1 MMNNPE
7 IDYTDVTV
15 IGAGLT
21 GLTTAYW
28 LKRGGKNVHVVET
41 DNRIGGQI
49 KTQRF
54 EHYIYETGP
63 STGAVSTPEVAELM
77 NALAE
82 TSQGQCQIETAPDA
96 AKRRLIWKGNRFW
109 ELPSGPISA
118 ITTPLF
124 RFSDKLRI
132 LGEPWRKRGNNPD
145 ESVASMAARRLG
157 QSFVDYAVDPF
168 ISGVYAGNPYT
179 LVTRYALP
187 KLYALERDYGSFIR
201 GSIAKKKQPKTD
213 RDRMATK
220 KVFSAQG
227 GLSHIPQAEGDYIGM
242 ENISLGVSHVSIS
255 QEGQGWITTFQDAN
269 GNRQQLQSRWVV
281 TTCGAYSLPEL
292 LPFVDKANSMIEK
305 NIDYDHEAVHL
316 QWAGQFDNRN
326 RAFSRL
332 MLVIPLTLIVMFIL
346 LILAFG
352 NIRQAGLLM
361 SVVPL
366 ALFGGMLALN
376 IREMTLNVSSAVGF
390 IALIGV
396 AIQNGVIMI
405 THINNLRN
413 EGRSLRDAV
422 VSGASH
428 RMRPVLLTASVA
440 ILGLFPASV
449 STGIGSDVQRPLATV
464 IVYGLLFAT
473 VITLFILPTIYYFIE
488 KRKETL

>member
-1 MMNNPE
+1 MTNHPE

-28 LKRGGKNVHVVET
+28 LKRGGKNVRVVET

-82 TSQGQCQIETAPDA
+82 TSKGQCQIETAPDA

-109 ELPSGPISA
+109 ELPSGPLSA

-124 RFSDKLRI
+124 RFPDKLRI

-145 ESVASMAARRLG
+145 ESVASLAARRLG

-220 KVFSAQG
+220 KVFSAKG
-227 GLSHIPQAEGDYIGM
+227 GLSNIPHAEADYIGM
-242 ENISLGVSHVSIS
+242 ENISLGASNVSVS
-255 QEGQGWITTFQDAN
+255 QEGQGWVTTFQDAK
-269 GNRQQLQSRWVV
+269 GNLQQLQSRWVV
-281 TTCGAYSLPEL
+281 TTCGAYSLPAL
-292 LPFVDKANSMIEK
+292 LPFVDKERLDAIAQLVYSPIIEV
-305 NIDYDHEAVHL
+305 NVGMPDTFGGDYC
-316 QWAGQFDNRN
+316 
-326 RAFSRL
+326 
-332 MLVIPLTLIVMFIL
+332 
-346 LILAFG
+346 AFG
-352 NIRQAGLLM
+352 GLVPTKEKRQILGILFPSACFTGRA
-361 SVVPL
+361 PEGG
-366 ALFGGMLALN
+366 ALFSFYLGGVRNPEMMSKTDEEIQAIVVQNLHSMLKFPAQAKPDFIHIARHQLAIPQYN
-376 IREMTLNVSSAVGF
+376 ADSGRRFSAVES
-390 IALIGV
+390 
-396 AIQNGVIMI
+396 IQEQYPGLVLGG
-405 THINNLRN
+405 NLR
-413 EGRSLRDAV
+413 D
-422 VSGASH
+422 
-428 RMRPVLLTASVA
+428 
-440 ILGLFPASV
+440 
-449 STGIGSDVQRPLATV
+449 GIGMGHR
-464 IVYGLLFAT
+464 
-473 VITLFILPTIYYFIE
+473 ITQAANIANMIIKSE
-488 KRKETL
+488 

>member
-1 MMNNPE
+1 MTNHPE

-28 LKRGGKNVHVVET
+28 LKRGGKNVRVVET

-82 TSQGQCQIETAPDA
+82 TSKGQCQIETAPDA

-109 ELPSGPISA
+109 ELPSGPLSA

-124 RFSDKLRI
+124 RFPDKLRI

-145 ESVASMAARRLG
+145 ESVASLAARRLG

-220 KVFSAQG
+220 KVFSAKG
-227 GLSHIPQAEGDYIGM
+227 GLSHITQAEADYIGM
-242 ENISLGVSHVSIS
+242 ENISLGVSHVSVS
-255 QEGQGWITTFQDAN
+255 QEGQGWITTFQDAQ
-269 GNRQQLQSRWVV
+269 GNRRQLQSRWVV
-281 TTCGAYSLPEL
+281 TTCGAYSLPGL
-292 LPFVDKANSMIEK
+292 LPFVDKERMDAIAQLVYSPIIEV
-305 NIDYDHEAVHL
+305 NVGMPDTFGGDYC
-316 QWAGQFDNRN
+316 
-326 RAFSRL
+326 
-332 MLVIPLTLIVMFIL
+332 
-346 LILAFG
+346 AFG
-352 NIRQAGLLM
+352 GL
-361 SVVPL
+361 VPTKEKQQIL
-366 ALFGGMLALN
+366 GILFPSACFAERAPEGGALFSFYLGGVRNPEMMSKTDEEIQGIVLQNLHSMLKFPAQARPDFIHISRHQRAIPQYN
-376 IREMTLNVSSAVGF
+376 ADSGRRFSAVESIEEQYPG
-390 IALIGV
+390 LVLG
-396 AIQNGVIMI
+396 G
-405 THINNLRN
+405 NLR
-413 EGRSLRDAV
+413 D
-422 VSGASH
+422 
-428 RMRPVLLTASVA
+428 
-440 ILGLFPASV
+440 
-449 STGIGSDVQRPLATV
+449 GIGMGHRITQAANIANK
-464 IVYGLLFAT
+464 IVKS
-473 VITLFILPTIYYFIE
+473 E
-488 KRKETL
+488 

>member
-21 GLTTAYW
+21 GLTTTYW
-28 LKRGGKNVHVVET
+28 LKRGGKKVRVVET
-41 DNRIGGQI
+41 DKRIGGQI
-49 KTQRF
+49 KTQ
-54 EHYIYETGP
+54 HYIHYIFETGP

-77 NALAE
+77 NGLAE

-145 ESVASMAARRLG
+145 ESVASLAARRLG

-201 GSIAKKKQPKTD
+201 GSIAKKKQPKSD

-220 KVFSAQG
+220 KVFSAKG
-227 GLSHIPQAEGDYIGM
+227 GLSNIPQAEADYIGM
-242 ENISLGVSHVSIS
+242 ENISLGASHVSIS
-255 QEGQGWITTFQDAN
+255 QEGQGWVTTFQDAN
-269 GNRQQLQSRWVV
+269 GNHRQLQSRWVV
-281 TTCGAYSLPEL
+281 TTCGAYSLPAL
-292 LPFVDKANSMIEK
+292 LPFVDKERMDAIAQLVYSPIIEV
-305 NIDYDHEAVHL
+305 NVGMPDTFGGDYC
-316 QWAGQFDNRN
+316 
-326 RAFSRL
+326 
-332 MLVIPLTLIVMFIL
+332 
-346 LILAFG
+346 AFG
-352 NIRQAGLLM
+352 GL
-361 SVVPL
+361 VPSKEKQQIL
-366 ALFGGMLALN
+366 GILFPSACFTERAPEGGALFSFYLGGVRNPEMMSKTDEEIQAIVVQNLHSMLKFPAQAKPDFIHIARHQRAIPQYN
-376 IREMTLNVSSAVGF
+376 ADSGRRFSAVES
-390 IALIGV
+390 
-396 AIQNGVIMI
+396 IQEQYPGLVLGG
-405 THINNLRN
+405 NLR
-413 EGRSLRDAV
+413 D
-422 VSGASH
+422 
-428 RMRPVLLTASVA
+428 
-440 ILGLFPASV
+440 
-449 STGIGSDVQRPLATV
+449 GIGMGHR
-464 IVYGLLFAT
+464 
-473 VITLFILPTIYYFIE
+473 ITQAANIANMIIKSE
-488 KRKETL
+488 

>member
-1 MMNNPE
+1 MMSNPE

-28 LKRGGKNVHVVET
+28 LKRGGKNVRVVET

-49 KTQRF
+49 QTQRF

-82 TSQGQCQIETAPDA
+82 TSQGRCQIETAPDA

-109 ELPSGPISA
+109 DLPSGPISA

-132 LGEPWRKRGNNPD
+132 LGEPWRKRGNDPD
-145 ESVASMAARRLG
+145 ESVASLAARRLG

-213 RDRMATK
+213 RERLATK
-220 KVFSAQG
+220 KVFSAKG
-227 GLSHIPQAEGDYIGM
+227 GLSHIPQAEADYIGM
-242 ENISLGVSHVSIS
+242 KNISVSVSNVCVS
-255 QEGQGWITTFQDAN
+255 QEGEGWITTFQDAN
-269 GNRQQLQSRWVV
+269 GNFQQLQSRWVV

-292 LPFVDKANSMIEK
+292 LPFVDKERMDAIAQLVYSPIIEV
-305 NIDYDHEAVHL
+305 NVGMPDTFGGDYC
-316 QWAGQFDNRN
+316 
-326 RAFSRL
+326 
-332 MLVIPLTLIVMFIL
+332 
-346 LILAFG
+346 AFG
-352 NIRQAGLLM
+352 GLVPTKEKRQILGILFPSACFAQRAPEGG
-361 SVVPL
+361 
-366 ALFGGMLALN
+366 ALFSFYLGGVRNPEMMSKTDEEIQAIVLQNLHSMLKFPAEAKPDFIHIARHQRAIPQYN
-376 IREMTLNVSSAVGF
+376 ADSGQRFCAVESIEQQYPG
-390 IALIGV
+390 LVLG
-396 AIQNGVIMI
+396 G
-405 THINNLRN
+405 NLR
-413 EGRSLRDAV
+413 D
-422 VSGASH
+422 
-428 RMRPVLLTASVA
+428 
-440 ILGLFPASV
+440 
-449 STGIGSDVQRPLATV
+449 GIGMGHR
-464 IVYGLLFAT
+464 
-473 VITLFILPTIYYFIE
+473 ITQAANIANRIIKSE
-488 KRKETL
+488 

>member
-1 MMNNPE
+1 MMNHAE

-41 DNRIGGQI
+41 DSRIGGQI

-145 ESVASMAARRLG
+145 ESVASLAARRLG

-220 KVFSAQG
+220 KVFSAKG
-227 GLSHIPQAEGDYIGM
+227 GLSNIPQAEADYIGM

-292 LPFVDKANSMIEK
+292 LPFVDKERMDAIAQLVYSPIIEV
-305 NIDYDHEAVHL
+305 NVGMSDTFGGDYC
-316 QWAGQFDNRN
+316 
-326 RAFSRL
+326 
-332 MLVIPLTLIVMFIL
+332 
-346 LILAFG
+346 AFG
-352 NIRQAGLLM
+352 GL
-361 SVVPL
+361 VPTKEKQQIL
-366 ALFGGMLALN
+366 GILFPSACFTGRAPEGGALFSFYLGGVRNPEMMSKTDEEIQAIVIQNLHSMLKFPAQAKPDFIHIARHQRAIPQYN
-376 IREMTLNVSSAVGF
+376 ADSGQRFSAVES
-390 IALIGV
+390 
-396 AIQNGVIMI
+396 IQEQYPGLVLGG
-405 THINNLRN
+405 NLR
-413 EGRSLRDAV
+413 D
-422 VSGASH
+422 
-428 RMRPVLLTASVA
+428 
-440 ILGLFPASV
+440 
-449 STGIGSDVQRPLATV
+449 GIGMGHR
-464 IVYGLLFAT
+464 
-473 VITLFILPTIYYFIE
+473 ITQAADIANMIIKSE
-488 KRKETL
+488 

>member
-1 MMNNPE
+1 MMNHAE

-41 DNRIGGQI
+41 DSRIGGQI

-145 ESVASMAARRLG
+145 ESVASLAARRLG

-220 KVFSAQG
+220 KVFSAKG
-227 GLSHIPQAEGDYIGM
+227 GLSNIPQAEADYIGM

-292 LPFVDKANSMIEK
+292 LPFVDKERMDAIAQLVYSPIIEV
-305 NIDYDHEAVHL
+305 NVGMSDTFGGDYC
-316 QWAGQFDNRN
+316 
-326 RAFSRL
+326 
-332 MLVIPLTLIVMFIL
+332 
-346 LILAFG
+346 AFG
-352 NIRQAGLLM
+352 GL
-361 SVVPL
+361 VPTKEKQQIL
-366 ALFGGMLALN
+366 GILFPSACFTGRAPEGGALFSFYLGGVRNPEMMSKTDEEIQAIVIQNLHSMLKFPAQAKPDFIHIARHQRAIPQYN
-376 IREMTLNVSSAVGF
+376 ADSGQRFSAVES
-390 IALIGV
+390 
-396 AIQNGVIMI
+396 IQEQYPGLVLGG
-405 THINNLRN
+405 NLR
-413 EGRSLRDAV
+413 D
-422 VSGASH
+422 
-428 RMRPVLLTASVA
+428 
-440 ILGLFPASV
+440 
-449 STGIGSDVQRPLATV
+449 GIGMGHR
-464 IVYGLLFAT
+464 
-473 VITLFILPTIYYFIE
+473 ITQAAKIANKIIKSE
-488 KRKETL
+488 